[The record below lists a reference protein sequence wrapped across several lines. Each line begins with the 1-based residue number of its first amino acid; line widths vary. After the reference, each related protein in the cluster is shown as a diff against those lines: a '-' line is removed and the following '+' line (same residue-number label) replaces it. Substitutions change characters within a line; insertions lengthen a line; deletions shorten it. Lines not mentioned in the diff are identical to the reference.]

1 MSFTHK
7 DKLAAF
13 LGSNKFVG
21 DKKSPFPSLDIPPE
35 SPRGLPFL
43 PIEWLKNES
52 LTWFKGKQIAK
63 TFLSSGTESAR
74 SQSHFSEEGLL
85 AYQTSALQGFSEFM
99 ARESIEFEKIV
110 SFVPDTSAWPDS
122 SLAQMI
128 AWFGDFFPLE
138 YLDIGQRDQIAGSFK
153 EESASTL
160 YIGTAFHWINLID
173 SGFSERFP
181 KSSYLLE
188 TGGTKGQS
196 RQLNRSEFYTLLRL
210 ALQVSNSQILS
221 EYGMSELSSQAWSR
235 GDEKSTYRF
244 SSWVKLQVIRGSQ
257 TLPKGEG
264 SLLIED
270 PSRLDY
276 PYTFRVQDLAS
287 LDDDGFQI
295 LGRVPHAPLKGCS
308 LLAEQ
313 PPRPPSPPVKSSG
326 SLPMLSRVSFK
337 DLRNAYLDLLNRSTF
352 LEALGEEFYSRD
364 LAISAVHDLNV
375 SFYKNQSDLD
385 LALYNSELST
395 PQVTIIPPS
404 THSLAILH
412 PLTLALALGA
422 RINIRIPEAF
432 EDKGSSLLIL
442 LDHFARH
449 FPGRIQLL
457 SRGLKW
463 SGSENDT
470 LVFFG
475 SDLTLKEV
483 KSIYKGRLS
492 AFGSAAALSIVSQ
505 KENLSLAVKDA
516 LSLAGKGCMS
526 SRAIYL
532 VDLDLKEVIQEI
544 EKLRNK
550 IPTLNLSVF
559 ESSALDHEET
569 DFLQKKVPFLKRK
582 STNDILFS
590 FPGSLSIP
598 FSNRLFSVMFYKL
611 EKAQVDEFVSGLGTS
626 VFLSTDLDLKI
637 PNSGLIQRPLGQL
650 NISPFNGFHQNR
662 PIFSPSI

>member
-160 YIGTAFHWINLID
+160 YIGTAFHWINLLD
-173 SGFSERFP
+173 SGFSVEFP
-181 KSSYLLE
+181 KSAYLLE

-196 RQLNRSEFYTLLRL
+196 RNLSRGSFYELLR
-210 ALQVSNSQILS
+210 QTIQISSSQILS

-235 GDEKSTYRF
+235 GDENSTYRF
-244 SSWVKLQVIRGSQ
+244 SSWVNLQVTSGSQ
-257 TLPKGEG
+257 SFENGKG
-264 SLLIED
+264 SLLIQD

-276 PYTFRVQDLAS
+276 PYPFRVQDVVS
-287 LDDDGFQI
+287 LDKGAFQI

-313 PPRPPSPPVKSSG
+313 PPRLTSAPEKISA
-326 SLPMLSRVSFK
+326 LMPMLARVSFK
-337 DLRNAYLDLLNRSTF
+337 DLSHAYFDVLNSGTF
-352 LEALGEEFYSRD
+352 LDALEKEFYSRD
-364 LAISAVHDLNV
+364 LAIAAADDLKV
-375 SFYKNQSDLD
+375 SFYKNQIELD
-385 LALYNSELST
+385 LAASNSELST
-395 PQVTIIPPS
+395 PLVNVIPPS

-422 RINIRIPEAF
+422 RIKIRIPETF
-432 EDKGSSLLIL
+432 EDRGSSLRILI
-442 LDHFARH
+442 DHFSRR
-449 FPGRIQLL
+449 FPERIELL
-457 SRGLKW
+457 SRNLKW
-463 SGSENDT
+463 SGSEDET

-475 SDLTLKEV
+475 SDLTLEEV
-483 KSIYKGRLS
+483 KKGYKGKLS
-492 AFGSAAALSIVSQ
+492 AFGSAAALSIVGQ

-516 LSLAGKGCMS
+516 LSFAGKGCMS

-532 VDLDLKEVIQEI
+532 VDLDLKDVKQEI
-544 EKLRNK
+544 ETIRTELPKLD
-550 IPTLNLSVF
+550 LSIF

-569 DFLQKKVPFLKRK
+569 YLLQNNVPFLKRK
-582 STNDILFS
+582 STNDVLFS
-590 FPGSLSIP
+590 FPESLSFP
-598 FSNRLFSVMFYKL
+598 FSSRLFSIMLYSLKKHQL
-611 EKAQVDEFVSGLGTS
+611 DDIVSSLGTS
-626 VFLSTDLDLKI
+626 VFLSTDLGLKI
-637 PNSGLIQRPLGQL
+637 FNTGLIKRPLGQL
-650 NISPFNGFHQNR
+650 NIAPFNGFHQNR
-662 PIFSPSI
+662 PMFSSIV